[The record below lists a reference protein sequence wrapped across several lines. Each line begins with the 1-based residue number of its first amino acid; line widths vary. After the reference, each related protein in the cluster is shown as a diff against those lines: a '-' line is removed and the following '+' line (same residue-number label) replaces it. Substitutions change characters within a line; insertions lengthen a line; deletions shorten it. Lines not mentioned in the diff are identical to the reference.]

1 MVNKVLLL
9 FALGVHMN
17 TKKKTIIGISA
28 ITILIVL
35 ALVGSRLFSKKVKNP
50 YEIMVNG
57 NVLSLYDNSKEDF
70 EENGFD
76 VYGSSDDDP
85 FYIAY
90 DADYSNWNNYV
101 EYRDWGSDVNE
112 IGCVYI
118 FDDSVVTYN
127 SISVG
132 DDIDKLKKNFDKLYI
147 QNDDDCHTSDV
158 YGYLRYCAIA
168 FNSKGEEVLSLK
180 ELDENEK
187 GTFIM
192 YHIDKNNKIV
202 NIIFHDAKM
211 AKVGI

>member
-1 MVNKVLLL
+1 MKKLLSLIISSALLL
-9 FALGVHMN
+9 SGCG
-17 TKKKTIIGISA
+17 TESA
-28 ITILIVL
+28 SNAVD
-35 ALVGSRLFSKKVKNP
+35 NP
-50 YEIMVNG
+50 YEIKVG
-57 NVLSLYDNSKEDF
+57 DQTLSLYDSSKEDF
-70 EENGFD
+70 EENGFE
-76 VYGSSDDDP
+76 VFESIDDP
-85 FYIAY
+85 FYITN
-90 DADYSNWNNYV
+90 DVDYSDWNNYIA
-101 EYRDWGSDVNE
+101 YRDWGSDVNE

-118 FDDSVVTYN
+118 FDDSVVTYK

-132 DDIDKLKKNFDKLYI
+132 DDIDKLKKSFDKLYI

-158 YGYLRYCAIA
+158 YGYLRYCATA
-168 FNSKGEEVLSLK
+168 FNSKGEEVSSFK

>member
-1 MVNKVLLL
+1 M
-9 FALGVHMN
+9 
-17 TKKKTIIGISA
+17 
-28 ITILIVL
+28 
-35 ALVGSRLFSKKVKNP
+35 
-50 YEIMVNG
+50 
-57 NVLSLYDNSKEDF
+57 YDSSKEDF

-132 DDIDKLKKNFDKLYI
+132 DDIDKLKKNFDKLFI
-147 QNDDDCHTSDV
+147 GEDDIYKSNVDA
-158 YGYLRYCAIA
+158 YGYLRYNATF

-187 GTFIM
+187 GT
-192 YHIDKNNKIV
+192 HISYYTDKDDVIV
-202 NIIFHDAKM
+202 CICIYDMKM